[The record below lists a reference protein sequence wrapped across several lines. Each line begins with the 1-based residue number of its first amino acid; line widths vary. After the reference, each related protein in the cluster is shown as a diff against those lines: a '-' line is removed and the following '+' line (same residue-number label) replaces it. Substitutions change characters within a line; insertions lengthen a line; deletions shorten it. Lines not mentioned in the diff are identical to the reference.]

1 MHGQVDGRNDKPI
14 FLALDKSI
22 NLVEDYFGDFWVTR
36 AAKQV
41 HFTLQNANALLIRL
55 PSLGDSPNS
64 KIADSS
70 TINLLK
76 IYAVLS
82 DRLVSIGNTR
92 MPYKAESSL
101 AGQLI
106 RRQS

>member
-22 NLVEDYFGDFWVTR
+22 NLVEDYFGDFWVYR
-36 AAKQV
+36 SGKQV
-41 HFTLQNANALLIRL
+41 HFTLQNGNALLIRL

-70 TINLLK
+70 TMNLLK

-82 DRLVSIGNTR
+82 DSGNTR